1 MHRERERETKCTIFT
16 YGIIFFVKYNYM
28 YKKLY
33 NGISHDI

>member
-1 MHRERERETKCTIFT
+1 MQRERQNVQ
-16 YGIIFFVKYNYM
+16 YLWYNFFFKYNYM

>member
-1 MHRERERETKCTIFT
+1 MHRERERDKMYNF
-16 YGIIFFVKYNYM
+16 YLWYNFFVKYNYM

>member
-1 MHRERERETKCTIFT
+1 MQRERDKMYKF
-16 YGIIFFVKYNYM
+16 YLWYNFFVKYNYM

>member
-1 MHRERERETKCTIFT
+1 MQRERDKMYNF
-16 YGIIFFVKYNYM
+16 YLWYNFFFKYNYM